1 MLEARTHKYLKDF
14 LKKNPSDWEH
24 LYSFGRILASFVRK
38 EENLLINSEIFLTK
52 EWLPG
57 ILITLFLNE
66 ENSNF
71 VIPAYQLQFLLNE
84 HLPLYKE
91 LGFDFSVKNNQII
104 FSQHKIFIQTIGSL
118 LDVYS
123 QSNFEKEVI
132 IFADV
137 GSLKKDLKN
146 ILRITFHKKDWFNYF
161 DASLEEKNELSKTYD
176 LLKEKFFLRSFQNQ
190 TVMTLNIEEANFL
203 KKIIKQNAN
212 RSVKLVKLNEAIS
225 SGWFFWINL
234 DHDKFEW
241 SLEVEPID
249 QFAEINELLSKNNII
264 FLSSLRRDNF
274 FKRYLIN
281 QDIKLNSSINFKSSF
296 IEKNISIYI
305 PSKLLLPNN
314 PSFIKLT
321 ISNCI
326 KFSFLSKG
334 VSIFL
339 SNENSFKIKLATELA
354 SVYGKRV
361 LLENHPKLDNQIVC
375 SSFDWW
381 IKKLHL
387 ICPPDQ
393 IIIPLLPFPNMVEPI
408 NQEII
413 SLLRSQSK
421 NWFREFMFP
430 EAFQT
435 MDKAV
440 SPLRRNSGKL
450 VILDGRVSNRKW
462 GREMLEMI
470 QPQKSIT
477 YMFPFD

>member
-1 MLEARTHKYLKDF
+1 
-14 LKKNPSDWEH
+14 
-24 LYSFGRILASFVRK
+24 
-38 EENLLINSEIFLTK
+38 
-52 EWLPG
+52 
-57 ILITLFLNE
+57 
-66 ENSNF
+66 
-71 VIPAYQLQFLLNE
+71 
-84 HLPLYKE
+84 
-91 LGFDFSVKNNQII
+91 
-104 FSQHKIFIQTIGSL
+104 
-118 LDVYS
+118 
-123 QSNFEKEVI
+123 
-132 IFADV
+132 
-137 GSLKKDLKN
+137 
-146 ILRITFHKKDWFNYF
+146 
-161 DASLEEKNELSKTYD
+161 
-176 LLKEKFFLRSFQNQ
+176 
-190 TVMTLNIEEANFL
+190 
-203 KKIIKQNAN
+203 
-212 RSVKLVKLNEAIS
+212 
-225 SGWFFWINL
+225 
-234 DHDKFEW
+234 
-241 SLEVEPID
+241 
-249 QFAEINELLSKNNII
+249 LLSKNNII

-321 ISNCI
+321 INNCI